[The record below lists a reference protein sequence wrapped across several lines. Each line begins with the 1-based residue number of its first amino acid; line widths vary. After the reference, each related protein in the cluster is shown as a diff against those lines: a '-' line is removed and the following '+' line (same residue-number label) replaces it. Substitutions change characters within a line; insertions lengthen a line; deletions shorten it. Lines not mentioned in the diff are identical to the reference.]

1 MAMGTRRQRQRQE
14 ELWYRGALAEA
25 PGHPFYRRL
34 NELLDQAGF
43 DEFCESTLP
52 EVLSR
57 EAGATVAG
65 AGDLLPG
72 DADRVFR
79 RDRERARNCVE
90 GSGFIVLAGV
100 SANRTG

>member
-14 ELWYRGALAEA
+14 ELWYTRGSGGSSGPSLLSSAERVV
-25 PGHPFYRRL
+25 GSGGLRGVLR
-34 NELLDQAGF
+34 
-43 DEFCESTLP
+43 STLP
-52 EVLSR
+52 KVLSR
-57 EAGATVAG
+57 EAGASVAG

-72 DADRVFR
+72 DADRIFR